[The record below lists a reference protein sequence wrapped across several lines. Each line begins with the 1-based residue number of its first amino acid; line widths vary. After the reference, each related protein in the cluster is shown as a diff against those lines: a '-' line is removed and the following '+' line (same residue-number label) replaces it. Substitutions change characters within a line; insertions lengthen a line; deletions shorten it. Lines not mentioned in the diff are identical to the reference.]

1 MSQTDEQAIRELVEK
16 WMAASKAGDTA
27 TVLSLMSD
35 DVIFMVPGKEPFG
48 KEAFAATA
56 SDMKNVT
63 IEGTSEIQEL
73 RILGEWAWMRNRLK
87 VKMTPP
93 DRRSVSRSGYTLTIL
108 RKESD
113 GRWVIARD
121 ANLLAPDAG
130 AS

>member
-1 MSQTDEQAIRELVEK
+1 MPDDERAIHELVEQ

-56 SDMKNVT
+56 SEMKNVV

-73 RILGEWAWMRNRLK
+73 EVLGEWAWMRNRLK

-93 DRRSVSRSGYTLTIL
+93 NGKPVSRSGYTLTIL
-108 RKESD
+108 RKNPD